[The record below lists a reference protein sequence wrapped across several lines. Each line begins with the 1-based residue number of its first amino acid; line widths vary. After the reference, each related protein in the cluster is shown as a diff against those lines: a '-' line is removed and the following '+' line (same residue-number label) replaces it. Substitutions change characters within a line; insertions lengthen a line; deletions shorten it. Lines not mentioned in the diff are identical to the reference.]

1 MNYILA
7 AMLLVTSLLA
17 KTSDFSIIIN
27 EPFNNALFDI
37 TEDYDRSIS
46 AVGFIKTYKNGTD
59 KSDTVYTNAFDYL
72 ASLSNSH
79 GSNIHLVKVTN
90 EAKITLRKSID
101 ISSFSE
107 AVSIV
112 KTPQNGYLIG
122 GHTLDGSILVLK
134 LDSNGNTIFKKL
146 FGTANLDKMSKMILL
161 RDGGVLAVGSSITS
175 RDKNDNLFQSG
186 LGLSD
191 IYLARL
197 SSNGDMLWS
206 KKYGTQNDD
215 VGIDAA
221 EADNGS
227 IVVLGQTNNEKSK
240 NVTVIRI
247 TQNGDKIWLKKFKD
261 DKKMTAHKI
270 IQLKEHNFLLS
281 LSIEDEMN
289 KEQIRLLK
297 IDLQN
302 NILLDKVI
310 HTTYGSVLN
319 DIKEYS
325 DSKIIGVGYV
335 KDTFNTDGLVMLL
348 DNKFSML
355 AQEHYGSKEYDV
367 FNAVTILHNS
377 QAAVAG
383 VYTNIDS
390 QETNMWIVKLNR
402 DISMAQVSKKSINF
416 YNELNEIFKDEIK
429 SNKLSI
435 SEDLTI
441 NFLDTNL
448 YFQTGE
454 YKLTDTQKEFLQ
466 KFSSKLLPFL
476 YKNKNIVTTLETSGH
491 TSSEWG
497 TQDFSNRYLKN
508 SKLSMNR
515 SFATLSYIF
524 GNQDKNTQQF
534 LSKILKGSGYS
545 FSKRVMH
552 NENEEME
559 KSRRV
564 SFKIILSHN

>member
-7 AMLLVTSLLA
+7 AILLAVSLLA
-17 KTSDFSIIIN
+17 KNSDFSIIIN

-46 AVGFIKTYKNGTD
+46 AVGFIKTYKNSTK
-59 KSDTVYTNAFDYL
+59 KSDAVYTNAFDYL
-72 ASLSNSH
+72 ASLSNAH
-79 GSNIHLVKVTN
+79 GSNIHLVKVTG

-101 ISSFSE
+101 TSNFNE

-122 GHTLDGSILVLK
+122 GHTLDGSLLVLK
-134 LDSNGNTIFKKL
+134 LDSNGNTIFKKI
-146 FGTANLDKMSKMILL
+146 FGTANLDKMGKMILL
-161 RDGGVLAVGSSITS
+161 RDGGVLTIGSSITS

-186 LGLSD
+186 LGLND
-191 IYLARL
+191 IYIARL
-197 SSNGDMLWS
+197 SNNGDMLWS
-206 KKYGTQNDD
+206 KKYGTVDDD
-215 VGIDAA
+215 VGVDAV

-227 IVVLGQTNNEKSK
+227 IVVLGQTNTEKSK
-240 NVTVIRI
+240 NITVMRI
-247 TQNGDKIWLKKFKD
+247 TQNGDKIWLKKFQD
-261 DKKMTAHKI
+261 DKKTTAHKI

-367 FNAVTILHNS
+367 FNAVTILHNA

-383 VYTNIDS
+383 VYTDIDS

-402 DISMAQVSKKSINF
+402 DISMAQVSKKSTNF

-429 SNKLSI
+429 NNKLSI

-441 NFLDTNL
+441 NFLDANL

-454 YKLTDTQKEFLQ
+454 YKLSETQKKFLE
-466 KFSSKLLPFL
+466 KFSAKLLPFL
-476 YKNKNIVTTLETSGH
+476 YKNKDIVTTLETSGH

-497 TQDFSNRYLKN
+497 TQNFSNRYLNN

-524 GNQDKNTQQF
+524 GNQDKKIQQF

-545 FSKRVMH
+545 FSKKIMY

-559 KSRRV
+559 RSRRV
-564 SFKIILSHN
+564 SFKIILSI